1 MLTHPIS
8 VYINWASY
16 DELSDNVELDEALAM
31 RQLEELLRLR
41 SLGIRFDYYLMDAF
55 WFALDGG
62 YRTWRKPH
70 WPDGP
75 DRWLNRCLETGVKPA
90 LWVASNVTVRNKLN
104 CHPNWRDS
112 FDETTNAMCCFYG
125 GFLQHFIETLELWY
139 ARGVRMYKFDFANF
153 AAAPPHLRET
163 MLPSEIRAAN
173 ISAFQGA
180 LKAFRRSHPEAMLI
194 AYNGFEEIHSQSRTD
209 QPLRKSIDHR
219 WLDTFDSIYCGDPRP
234 SDVPAMNFWRSKDV
248 YSDHMV
254 WFYQQNNLPLERID
268 NSGFM
273 IGTTGTCYHR
283 GTAAWKGML
292 ILGLARGGW
301 VNTYYGNLELLTAE
315 DGAWFAE
322 IQQRFLR
329 LQKHSHTVSF
339 GGVPGE
345 GEIYGFASLEDGA
358 GGFISVVNPS
368 QKIAS
373 IEIPMHGELIF
384 TDAGFEPILDGTK
397 LTLGSEQMA
406 LIGVGAAY
414 TNILPGKQDDVIIP
428 QSIAPLDAH
437 FTAEGDKAIITLF
450 DAIPESGNLRII
462 MRQSTPRGDAKRST
476 GGSPPDGTPLGQIFS
491 IEVFQND
498 QPIPVVIQYDKA
510 IWSGLS
516 WAVGEVDCSL
526 LKRDS
531 AISIRLSTTERE
543 TVTLSGEIYHV
554 VYR

>member
-16 DELSDNVELDEALAM
+16 DELSDNVELDEALAL

-41 SLGIRFDYYLMDAF
+41 SLGVRFDYYLMDAF

-75 DRWLNRCLETGVKPA
+75 DRWLNLCLETGVKPG
-90 LWVASNVTVRNKLN
+90 LWVASNVTVRNKLD
-104 CHPNWRDS
+104 CHPAWRDS

-153 AAAPPHLRET
+153 GAAPRHLRET

-180 LKAFRRSHPEAMLI
+180 LKAFRWSRPEAVLI

-219 WLDTFDSIYCGDPRP
+219 WLDTFDSLYCGDPRP

-254 WFYQQNNLPLERID
+254 WFYQNNNVPLERID

-315 DGAWFAE
+315 DGAWFAGV
-322 IQQRFLR
+322 QQRFLH
-329 LQKHSHTVSF
+329 LQKHGHTFKF
-339 GGVPGE
+339 GGVPGK
-345 GEIYGFASLEDGA
+345 GEIYGFAALEDGIE
-358 GGFISVVNPS
+358 GFISVVNPS

-373 IEIPMHGELIF
+373 IEIPTQGKIVCC
-384 TDAGFEPILDGTK
+384 DAGFEPLLDGTT
-397 LTLGSEQMA
+397 LTLGPEQMA
-406 LIGVGAAY
+406 LIGVGAGY
-414 TNILPGKQDDVIIP
+414 TNIPAVSQDDVIIP
-428 QSIAPLDAH
+428 QSIRPMEAAFMPD
-437 FTAEGDKAIITLF
+437 GDKALITILDTVPENGSLRVII
-450 DAIPESGNLRII
+450 
-462 MRQSTPRGDAKRST
+462 RQTTPRGEAKRTT
-476 GGSPPDGTPLGQIFS
+476 GGSPPDGISLGEILKIDVS
-491 IEVFQND
+491 QND
-498 QPIPVVIQYDKA
+498 RPIPVTIQYDKA

-516 WAVGEVDCSL
+516 WAVGEVDCEL
-526 LKRDS
+526 LTRDS
-531 AISIRLSTTERE
+531 AVSIRLSTTERE
-543 TVTLSGEIYHV
+543 NIILSGQIHHV